1 MFHLVIECSK
11 KSSVHG
17 VCHGLDQMSFSL
29 IELGRTS
36 CECDRVEFLSLELN
50 GTYLLGFPFFSF
62 YMCIL
67 VV

>member
-1 MFHLVIECSK
+1 M
-11 KSSVHG
+11 HG
-17 VCHGLDQMSFSL
+17 VCRGLDQMSFSL